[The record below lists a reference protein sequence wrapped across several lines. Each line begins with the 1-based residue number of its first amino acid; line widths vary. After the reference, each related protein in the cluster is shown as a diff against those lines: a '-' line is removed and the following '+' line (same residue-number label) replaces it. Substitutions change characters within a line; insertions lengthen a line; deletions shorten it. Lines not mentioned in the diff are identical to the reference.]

1 MHHSLVVTLPVTK
14 TLLKKKSEQKLRNN
28 NHQQYF
34 ISFFIR
40 MQTNKRFSN
49 SFIGTNGINHIKR
62 GWRESDISIIH
73 PAATPTA
80 TLLCMDPP
88 RSLPTSFA
96 PLRPPQ
102 RRSHH
107 FLSRAFDSSRLQ
119 NVFKVAPLYTV
130 PGNNIK
136 KCIWIC

>member
-1 MHHSLVVTLPVTK
+1 MKHMHHSLVVTLPVTK

-62 GWRESDISIIH
+62 GWRESDILCELYNPPGGNSH
-73 PAATPTA
+73 SDSSLYGPTA
-80 TLLCMDPP
+80 IASYFFCTPPASAKKITPFSVPCLRLFASSECLQGSTTLY
-88 RSLPTSFA
+88 RT
-96 PLRPPQ
+96 RE
-102 RRSHH
+102 
-107 FLSRAFDSSRLQ
+107 
-119 NVFKVAPLYTV
+119 
-130 PGNNIK
+130 
-136 KCIWIC
+136 